1 MDLSPDHLRMIV
13 ENMII
18 LILSIAVHEFG
29 HAFVAD
35 RLGDRLPRQQGRV
48 TLNPAA
54 HADPVGTLAVP
65 ALGMLLGGFGFG
77 WGKPVQ
83 VSPVSFTRKLR
94 MRTAHMLV
102 AAAGPTMNVLFATL
116 IGLIVLALVGA
127 GVIGP
132 GHPLYEPLHRAIFLN
147 FILAFFN
154 LLPTPPLDGGAVLQ
168 GLLPDRLQPWFDR
181 YAPYGIFVLIA
192 VIVIPRVNTIFIW
205 PALQM
210 YRGFTGLLGI

>member
-1 MDLSPDHLRMIV
+1 MIV
-13 ENMII
+13 QNMII

-29 HAFVAD
+29 HAYVAD
-35 RLGDRLPRQQGRV
+35 RLGDRLPRSQGRV

-54 HADPVGTLAVP
+54 HADPVGTLAIP
-65 ALGMLLGGFGFG
+65 AIGMLLGGFGFG

-83 VSPVSFTRKLR
+83 VSPNSFTRKLR

-102 AAAGPTMNVLFATL
+102 AAAGPAMNVLFGSL
-116 IGLIVLALVGA
+116 IGLIVFGLLTA
-127 GVIGP
+127 GVIDQM
-132 GHPLYEPLHRAIFLN
+132 HPLYGPLHSAIFLN

-168 GLLPDRLQPWFDR
+168 GLLPDRLQPAYDR

-192 VIVIPRVNTIFIW
+192 VIVIPRANQLFVW
-205 PALQM
+205 PAKML
-210 YRGFTGLLGI
+210 YVTFTQLLGI